1 MFFKNNTCFE
11 NYPPRYPPE
20 KPAKKGE
27 ELSILEIWV
36 GERTS
41 KLKVDPLEK
50 NKRKNET
57 KNERKNETRKFKMKK
72 VIKE

>member
-1 MFFKNNTCFE
+1 MKGYWNE
-11 NYPPRYPPE
+11 IYLGLSKGNYVWATMKWRV
-20 KPAKKGE
+20 KQGKK
-27 ELSILEIWV
+27 LKK
-36 GERTS
+36 TS

-72 VIKE
+72 VVKE